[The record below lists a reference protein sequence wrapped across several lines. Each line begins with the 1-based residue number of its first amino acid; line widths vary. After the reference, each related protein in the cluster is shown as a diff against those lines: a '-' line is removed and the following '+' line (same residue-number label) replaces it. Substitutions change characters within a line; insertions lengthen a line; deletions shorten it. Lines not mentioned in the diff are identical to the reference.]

1 MESLFDGSPQVNP
14 LEWGPSKILFR
25 STDNLDELLLVI
37 AFIIKHNLEVMVLGQ
52 WCFIKNYSLRPSAI
66 QFEFLGVRASESDLL

>member
-1 MESLFDGSPQVNP
+1 MESLFEGSPQVNP

-37 AFIIKHNLEVMVLGQ
+37 AFIIKHNLEVLVVHL
-52 WCFIKNYSLRPSAI
+52 CALPSAI
-66 QFEFLGVRASESDLL
+66 QFEHLGLRASESDLL

>member
-1 MESLFDGSPQVNP
+1 MESLFEGSPQVNP

-37 AFIIKHNLEVMVLGQ
+37 AFIIKHNLEVLVVNQ
-52 WCFIKNYSLRPSAI
+52 WRFIENDSLCPSAN
-66 QFEFLGVRASESDLL
+66 QFEHIGLRASESDLL

>member
-1 MESLFDGSPQVNP
+1 MLQSPGKISRTYLAQFGLVEETPQVNP

-37 AFIIKHNLEVMVLGQ
+37 AFIIKHNLEVLVVHL
-52 WCFIKNYSLRPSAI
+52 SP
-66 QFEFLGVRASESDLL
+66 